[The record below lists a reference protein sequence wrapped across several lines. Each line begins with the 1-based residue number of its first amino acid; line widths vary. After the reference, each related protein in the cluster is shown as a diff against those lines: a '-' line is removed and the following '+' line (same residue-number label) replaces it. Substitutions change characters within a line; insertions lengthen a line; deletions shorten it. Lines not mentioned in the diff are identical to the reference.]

1 MRKAER
7 LRVDG
12 PPSNK
17 NGQATSGPALSV
29 QRGVHVDHQALPQ
42 TAYLPC
48 GGCGGRPPPAG
59 GGPPPNLLKAPLRLL
74 CVCSPPHTT
83 TTLLGGGGA
92 PPPPRA
98 HLALPRL

>member
-29 QRGVHVDHQALPQ
+29 QRGVHVDHQALPR

-59 GGPPPNLLKAPLRLL
+59 GGPPARF
-74 CVCSPPHTT
+74 VRRTIRFVVFFSPATQPKVIS
-83 TTLLGGGGA
+83 GGGRA
-92 PPPPRA
+92 LPPRRCPPA
-98 HLALPRL
+98 